1 MSQPRPEGEAA
12 KEPRKATHDETGHR
26 ARTDESASAPA
37 RARRPAKEDGPVV
50 RLITRVPGWVWYL
63 LGVAGAS
70 VLGAGAMALAQR
82 RRAQRAAKV
91 ALSDPL
97 TGVGNRLAFEHQL
110 AIDWHRWRRYGGGLG
125 VLMLDLDGF
134 KQVNDESG
142 HAAGDRRLRAAAAAI
157 RSTVRQSD
165 YVARFGGDEFVV
177 ISSHSDEPGLMKLTA
192 RLRGGLLDAGMRVS
206 IGWAQAEASDN
217 CAEQLLHRADIAMY
231 ADKAASGERREIGDF
246 SSVVSAGA

>member
-1 MSQPRPEGEAA
+1 VLA
-12 KEPRKATHDETGHR
+12 
-26 ARTDESASAPA
+26 
-37 RARRPAKEDGPVV
+37 
-50 RLITRVPGWVWYL
+50 
-63 LGVAGAS
+63 AGA
-70 VLGAGAMALAQR
+70 VALAQR
-82 RRAQRAAKV
+82 RRAQRAAEV

-125 VLMLDLDGF
+125 VLMLDLDDF
-134 KQVNDESG
+134 KLVNDESG
-142 HAAGDRRLRAAAAAI
+142 HAAGDRMLRAAAATI

-177 ISSHSDEPGLMKLTA
+177 ISSHSDVPGLMKLTA
-192 RLRGGLLDAGMRVS
+192 RLRDGLLDAGMRVS
-206 IGWAQAEASDN
+206 IGWAHAEVSDS

-231 ADKAASGERREIGDF
+231 ADKAASAQRREIADF